1 MPIAK
6 MATASLQ
13 PFLQSSTRFTI
24 KRKQMDRSLSGIN
37 QCQVVAKENHLSLE
51 VSLKV
56 LKYDKKYYSNTF
68 NHYIVNIK

>member
-24 KRKQMDRSLSGIN
+24 KRKLMDRSLFGIN

-56 LKYDKKYYSNTF
+56 FIIIMTRSTIATLLTT
-68 NHYIVNIK
+68 IL

>member
-24 KRKQMDRSLSGIN
+24 KRKLMDRSLSGIN

-56 LKYDKKYYSNTF
+56 FIIIMTRSTIATLLTT
-68 NHYIVNIK
+68 IL

>member
-24 KRKQMDRSLSGIN
+24 KRKLMDRSLSGIN
-37 QCQVVAKENHLSLE
+37 QCQVVAKENHLSFE

-56 LKYDKKYYSNTF
+56 FIIIMTRSTIATLLTT
-68 NHYIVNIK
+68 IL